1 MITDTPGGIQHTEE
15 RTALLI
21 ATLASFLA
29 PFMGSSVNT
38 ALPTI
43 GKEFAMD
50 AVLLSWVTT
59 SYLLTVAILLVPSGR
74 LADIYGRKRVFISG
88 ITIYSI
94 ASVCSAF
101 AHSAAHLIFYRILH
115 GVGGAMIFST
125 GVAILT
131 SVFPPE
137 KRGRILGINVASVY
151 FGLSLGPYL
160 GGLLTEHLG
169 WRSIFFSTLP
179 LNCAVIVLTLAR
191 LPREWA
197 DARGERFDFQGA
209 LIYSLTIVAVMYGF
223 SQLPNRT
230 GVALVFAGILGALLF
245 VKWESGIAFPLVTID
260 LFRDNRAFAFA
271 NLAAFINYSAAFATG
286 FVLSLYLQY
295 IKGFSP
301 HQAGLILIAQP
312 LVMAVLSP
320 FAGRL
325 SERLEP
331 RIVASAGMSLLTVGL
346 FLFVFLRSDT
356 SVAFIVSTLVLHGI
370 GFALFSSPNTN
381 AVMSSVDKKFFGIA
395 SGMLGTMR
403 ATGMVFSM
411 GIATMVF
418 VLYIGRV
425 EISPDHYTRFL
436 ESARVVFSILTVL
449 SVVGVFASLSR
460 PNTAAEAVW

>member
-1 MITDTPGGIQHTEE
+1 
-15 RTALLI
+15 
-21 ATLASFLA
+21 
-29 PFMGSSVNT
+29 
-38 ALPTI
+38 
-43 GKEFAMD
+43 MD

-74 LADIYGRKRVFISG
+74 LADIYGRKKVFASG
-88 ITIYSI
+88 ILVYSV
-94 ASVCSAF
+94 ASICSAF
-101 AHSAAHLIFYRILH
+101 ARSAAELIFYRILH

-125 GVAILT
+125 GVAIIT
-131 SVFPPE
+131 SVFPSE
-137 KRGRILGINVASVY
+137 KRGRILGINVAAVY

-179 LNCAVIVLTLAR
+179 LNLAVIVLTLTK
-191 LPREWA
+191 LEGEWA
-197 DARGERFDFQGA
+197 EARGERFDLRGA

-223 SQLPNRT
+223 SRLPHGS
-230 GVALVFAGILGALLF
+230 GVGLIFAGILGALLF
-245 VKWESGIAFPLVTID
+245 VKWESSVAHPLVTLG
-260 LFRDNRAFAFA
+260 LFRDNRAFTFA

-301 HQAGLILIAQP
+301 HQAGLVLIAQP
-312 LVMAVLSP
+312 LVMAALSP
-320 FAGRL
+320 FAGKL
-325 SERLEP
+325 SDRLEP

-346 FLFVFLRSDT
+346 FLFIFLTGRT
-356 SVAFIVSTLVLHGI
+356 SVRFIVATLMLHGV

-381 AVMSSVDKKFFGIA
+381 AVMSSVDKKLFGVA

-418 VLYIGRV
+418 VLRIGRV
-425 EISPDHYTRFL
+425 EITPDCYVRFL
-436 ESARVVFSILTVL
+436 ESAKIIFSILTAL
-449 SVVGVFASLSR
+449 SVIGVFASLAR
-460 PNTAAEAVW
+460 PRATDETVW